1 MRTIGSLAIVAA
13 TFTLA
18 ACDSGTTSP
27 PKPDPA
33 ATGAKTG
40 AATTGSATKPAA
52 VAKAKGPFP
61 ASTHEAMKDPA
72 KATEEAPAEFTVK
85 FDTTAGEFSM
95 DCTRDWAPYGADR
108 FYNLVKIGYF
118 DDVSFFRAVKGFVV
132 QFGIHGDPEVNKA
145 WREANITPDEVKE
158 SNKKGTLTFAQA
170 GRPKEKGKTAESR
183 STQLFIN
190 LKDNDRL
197 DGMGFAP
204 LCTVTEGMDVV
215 MKLHTGYG
223 ERAGRDQGPITMKGN
238 EYLRKKYP
246 LLDYIKTARLSEGG
260 DEGKGGGDA
269 GEGGGAGEQD
279 ADQKDEATETKKS
292 DAPAKDAPKGEA
304 PAPTA
309 KEKAAA
315 PPAPKKAA
323 PAPAPAPA
331 ME

>member
-1 MRTIGSLAIVAA
+1 MRTIGSLVLVAA

-18 ACDSGTTSP
+18 ACDSGATSS

-40 AATTGSATKPAA
+40 AATTATPTPPAA

-61 ASTHEAMKDPA
+61 ASTHEAMKDPS
-72 KATEEAPAEFTVK
+72 KAAEEAPAEFSVK
-85 FDTTAGEFSM
+85 FDTTAGEFTM
-95 DCTRDWAPYGADR
+95 ACTRDWAPYGADR

-118 DDVSFFRAVKGFVV
+118 DDVAFFRAVKGFVV

-204 LCTVTEGMDVV
+204 LCTVTDGMDVV

-246 LLDYIKTARLSEGG
+246 LLDYIKTARLAEGG
-260 DEGKGGGDA
+260 DDA
-269 GEGGGAGEQD
+269 GEGGADAGRGGGAAEKD
-279 ADQKDEATETKKS
+279 AEGSDDGAATETKKAPAGD
-292 DAPAKDAPKGEA
+292 DAAAKDAKKAEPAPTPPAKPEA
-304 PAPTA
+304 PAPEA
-309 KEKAAA
+309 K
-315 PPAPKKAA
+315 
-323 PAPAPAPA
+323 
-331 ME
+331 